1 MAKREEKNVTTNE
14 VRLNYIK
21 FFDKDFTPEELED
34 EDIRGSVQIMI
45 PKSDVET
52 KKLIEESVDAARAE
66 QPTWFKG
73 NKKGKVTAIHD
84 GDGVRPENGEPYPE
98 FCKGHWLLNL
108 KTGKTNK
115 TPKMFSMYSMNKKP
129 IELTQDEVYNGMW
142 AIVKLHSYPYDYKG
156 TKGVSFNI
164 DALQKR
170 RDDEK
175 LSSGY
180 DASQDFDFE
189 ESDFDI

>member
-21 FFDKDFTPEELED
+21 IFDRDFTPEELKD
-34 EDIRGSVQIMI
+34 EDKRYSIQIMI
-45 PKSDVET
+45 PKSDTET
-52 KKLIEESVDAARAE
+52 KEMIEQSVDAARAE

-73 NKKGKVTAIHD
+73 NKKGKVTQLHD
-84 GDGVRPENGEPYPE
+84 GNGTRPENGEPYPE
-98 FCKGHWLLNL
+98 FCKEHWLLNL
-108 KTGKTNK
+108 KTSIIPRLFSRYKIDGKPVT
-115 TPKMFSMYSMNKKP
+115 
-129 IELTQDEVYNGMW
+129 LTEEDVYNGMW
-142 AIVKLHSYPYDYKG
+142 AVVKLHSYPYDYKG
-156 TKGVSFNI
+156 TKGVSFTL

-180 DASQDFDFE
+180 DVSQDFDFE
-189 ESDFDI
+189 ESDFEI